1 MFLRNYWYVAAWARD
16 LGREPLARIMLNE
29 PVVLFRK
36 RDGTPVALEDRCIHR
51 RLPLSMGRLI
61 GDDIQCH
68 YHGLVFDGTG
78 ACIKI
83 PGQERIASAVRVKSY
98 PVVERNQCIFVWMGD
113 PDAPDEIQDPDP
125 LQRARQR
132 GLDHEPGRSP
142 GAVPLPAHQRQSA
155 RSVPPRDGARVDGW
169 HRPCR
174 RRRRCRGRA

>member
-61 GDDIQCH
+61 GDEIQCH

-78 ACIKI
+78 ACVKI
-83 PGQERIASAVRVKSY
+83 PGQERIPPAAAGQVVSGGRAQSVHLRVDGR
-98 PVVERNQCIFVWMGD
+98 PRRPRRFE
-113 PDAPDEIQDPDP
+113 APDP

-132 GLDHEPGRSP
+132 GMDDQPG
-142 GAVPLPAHQRQSA
+142 
-155 RSVPPRDGARVDGW
+155 
-169 HRPCR
+169 
-174 RRRRCRGRA
+174 